1 MSNLTSFPI
10 LNSNISENKFEIILN
25 ICRLTKQ
32 YFNSTDNVYILLFFA
47 FRCVFF
53 FHAGVQKVIIMRI
66 LYRQNLIYILSI
78 SNGII

>member
-32 YFNSTDNVYILLFFA
+32 YFNSTNNAFFA
-47 FRCVFF
+47 FRCVCF